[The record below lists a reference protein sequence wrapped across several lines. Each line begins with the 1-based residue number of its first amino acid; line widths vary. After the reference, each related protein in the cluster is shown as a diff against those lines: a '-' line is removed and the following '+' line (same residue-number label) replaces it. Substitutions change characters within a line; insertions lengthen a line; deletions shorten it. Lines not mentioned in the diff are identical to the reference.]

1 MKKNFVKIEPN
12 PLSLIISK
20 DNNNRNNYNI
30 SIQNLTEKN
39 LIFGLF
45 INLKGIILAKPS
57 TSYILPNQRTS
68 VDINLIKNN
77 LSLDEYKK
85 LKIIVIIIPYNE
97 EINSIEEA
105 KNLFRILKIKQKDK
119 QEILIN
125 LNFSIEEIIDT
136 DISNTNTYND
146 NINEKKD
153 TYNDNI
159 NEKKEEKLN
168 FLNYTNIRSQLMAKK
183 EQILKNLEMNKKKL
197 ENLMEQNGKMSGKIG
212 QKIKKYNFDNLIMIS
227 IILLGLI
234 LGGNFAIGYNKLF
247 HK

>member
-105 KNLFRILKIKQKDK
+105 KNLFRILKMKQKDK

-146 NINEKKD
+146 NINEKK
-153 TYNDNI
+153 
-159 NEKKEEKLN
+159 EEKLN
-168 FLNYTNIRSQLMAKK
+168 FLNYTNIRNQLMAKK